1 MSLSVPPSTQGTLSS
16 ASSFLG
22 VKEMQEALLPDPGTE
37 ADFEIDRN
45 PFAFSPGQLNKLL
58 NPKSLDAFM
67 ALGGLNGIER
77 GLRTDVD
84 AGLSVDETA
93 LEGHITLEDAR
104 SYMMKTKESHA
115 SSSPQSMHGNP
126 SVGADI
132 PFKDRLGVF
141 KNNALPARKATS
153 LLKLM
158 WIAYNDKVLLLL
170 TAAAVVSLA
179 LGLYETF
186 GAEHEPGTP
195 TPVDWV
201 EGLAICVAIIIVVL
215 VGSLNDYQKERAFVR
230 LNQKVS
236 LKCLPNIILRNLIK
250 LNRTI

>member
-1 MSLSVPPSTQGTLSS
+1 MSLSVPPSPGGTLSS

-22 VKEMQEALLPDPGTE
+22 VKEMQQALLPDPGTE
-37 ADFEIDRN
+37 ADFQVDQN

-67 ALGGLNGIER
+67 ALGGLHGLER

-84 AGLSVDETA
+84 AGLSVDESS
-93 LEGHITLEDAR
+93 LDGHITLEDAR
-104 SYMMKTKESHA
+104 SYMMKTKESYGSP
-115 SSSPQSMHGNP
+115 SSQSADNNP
-126 SVGADI
+126 GGADNSPGGADT
-132 PFKDRLGVF
+132 PFKDRLRVY
-141 KNNALPARKATS
+141 KNNTLPARKATS

-158 WIAYNDKVLLLL
+158 WMAYNDKVLLLL
-170 TAAAVVSLA
+170 TAAAVISLA

-236 LKCLPNIILRNLIK
+236 PSPHRM
-250 LNRTI
+250 